1 MYKRQDIQ
9 FRGNDGGSE
18 ITALTLDMSAQ
29 GALVVGSDVKLA
41 DNGKVIFGAGSDF
54 SIFHNGAQT
63 ILDDSGTGS
72 LELRSN
78 AFTVATAGGAASM
91 ATFTEGGAAVL
102 FHNGSSKFSTT
113 SNGVQVAA
121 DQRIEIV
128 NGSNWS
134 GELVGKIEHHSN
146 SMYHQ
151 FNTSWIARN
160 SSGNNMFTLDSS
172 GNGTFNGNVTAYSDI
187 RLKEDI
193 KTIDNALDKVCAMR
207 GVEYTRKQT
216 GVREIGVIANE
227 VKEVVPELVTVTD
240 LRSDIN
246 PEELN
251 DVHEMKYQN
260 TVGLLIEAIKDLKA
274 EIEELKKAK

>member
-1 MYKRQDIQ
+1 
-9 FRGNDGGSE
+9 
-18 ITALTLDMSAQ
+18 
-29 GALVVGSDVKLA
+29 
-41 DNGKVIFGAGSDF
+41 
-54 SIFHNGAQT
+54 
-63 ILDDSGTGS
+63 
-72 LELRSN
+72 
-78 AFTVATAGGAASM
+78 
-91 ATFTEGGAAVL
+91 
-102 FHNGSSKFSTT
+102 
-113 SNGVQVAA
+113 
-121 DQRIEIV
+121 
-128 NGSNWS
+128 
-134 GELVGKIEHHSN
+134 
-146 SMYHQ
+146 
-151 FNTSWIARN
+151 
-160 SSGNNMFTLDSS
+160 MFTLDSS